1 MVGRDILYY
10 ESWSVVFDDFTL
22 DETVTRAKFL
32 IFSRTIEIPRSSEAF
47 NSRTRVFINSGLQ
60 LVNSTGHPYPNNSLH
75 KARIVDVFP
84 VPGGP

>member
-1 MVGRDILYY
+1 MESASSRIMILYGGQGY
-10 ESWSVVFDDFTL
+10 PLLLAWSAVCDDFTL

-60 LVNSTGHPYPNNSLH
+60 LVSQQVILP
-75 KARIVDVFP
+75 K
-84 VPGGP
+84 